1 MWAGLGIAVLAGIW
15 LRLSTYGQSLV
26 GDELSTLYIVKTNG
40 LGGTIDFVSGDGEIS
55 PPLFFVLAWLA
66 SKLGSAPE
74 LVRMPSMLAG
84 LASLPV
90 YYLLGLRLFSRR
102 AGVIATVIASLS
114 PILIYFSA
122 NGRAYSVMLF
132 FLLVSTLAMLIAEDT
147 GRKRWWA
154 VYALATCAAMYSHY
168 TAAFV
173 LAFQLVWLL
182 WCFPAARIPALVSN
196 AAAGLLFL
204 PWLPGYFSD
213 ADSPTTPVL
222 EALQGYGFDAK
233 RTAVEQLLFWDISP
247 GDWDLDGRW
256 DAALIVAGVLIALVV
271 VMVKALRS
279 TGLGAW
285 LKGIDRNLVL
295 VIGLCL
301 ATPIGALLLGV
312 VSTDIFGGR
321 NLGASWSGIPL
332 LVGALIAAAGPVW
345 GIVSLVVVSAGLLAG
360 SIHLADSGRTE
371 FSYSDAAG
379 YIDSRIGPDDAVI
392 DTSHISPV
400 PLTPL
405 DAYLDFD
412 GDEYRPGLPM
422 GEPPF
427 LPTTPV
433 PDTAKELKQ
442 AFELSDRIF
451 LVTLT
456 GHESLVDDNAL
467 TFGLTYDLPPG
478 AKVVSQKTFDG
489 IYPITVTVID
499 PAAADPGA
507 GSSP

>member
-1 MWAGLGIAVLAGIW
+1 MPPAWFMWAGLGVAILAGVW
-15 LRLSTYGQSLV
+15 LRISTYGQSLV
-26 GDELSTLYIVKTNG
+26 GDELSTLWIVKTHG

-55 PPLFFVLAWLA
+55 PPLFFILAWLS

-74 LVRMPSMLAG
+74 LVRLPSLLAG

-90 YYLLGLRLFSRR
+90 YYLLGLRLFGRR
-102 AGVIATVIASLS
+102 AGVVATVIAAIS

-132 FLLVSTLAMLIAEDT
+132 FILISTLAMLIAAEG

-154 VYALATCAAMYSHY
+154 VYALATCLAMYSHY

-196 AAAGLLFL
+196 AAAAIFFL
-204 PWLPGYFSD
+204 PWLPSFFSD
-213 ADSPTTPVL
+213 SDSPTAAIL

-233 RTAVEQLLFWDISP
+233 RTAVEQLLFWEIGPDKWS
-247 GDWDLDGRW
+247 LDGRW
-256 DAALIVAGVLIALVV
+256 DAALIVAGVLVALAVV
-271 VMVKALRS
+271 VIKAARS

-285 LKGIDRNLVL
+285 LKRIDRNLVL
-295 VIGLCL
+295 VIGLTL
-301 ATPIGALLLGV
+301 ATPIGALILGTF
-312 VSTDIFGGR
+312 STDIFGGR

-332 LVGALIAAAGPVW
+332 LIGALIAAAGPVW
-345 GIVSLVVVSAGLLAG
+345 GIVSLLVVSAGLLAG
-360 SIHLADSGRTE
+360 SIHLADIGRTE
-371 FSYSDAAG
+371 FRYSEAAEF
-379 YIDSRIGPDDAVI
+379 IDSRIEPGDAVV
-392 DTSHISPV
+392 DTSHITPV

-412 GDEYRPGLPM
+412 GPEYRPGLPE
-422 GEPPF
+422 GGPPF
-427 LPTTPV
+427 LPTSPV
-433 PDTAKELKQ
+433 PDTAAELDL
-442 AFELSDRIF
+442 ALGTSNRVF

-456 GHESLVDDNAL
+456 GHESLVEDGVL
-467 TFGLTYDLPPG
+467 TFGLSYPLPPG
-478 AKVVSQKTFDG
+478 TRVVSQKTFDG

-499 PAAADPGA
+499 PADG
-507 GSSP
+507 